1 MRHTAIWIG
10 VDPTQNS
17 VVTIGDRLT
26 FKKGVPEVVDCDTA
40 NLLSKVQGFIVFR
53 TPTTFFEVIRE
64 TILPVKE

>member
-26 FKKGVPEVVDCDTA
+26 FKKGVPEVVGCDTA
-40 NLLSKVQGFIVFR
+40 NLLSKIQGFIVLR
-53 TPTTFFEVIRE
+53 TPTNFLEVIRQ